1 MSDNPKFTYLTDV
14 SLNFLSDDEKH
25 NHINLD
31 DFSRGRYNYTFKTSK
46 GMERN
51 DVNIELEYDWP
62 TDHYALG
69 SWQRIMTFDDVI
81 KIIRKGKV
89 LHWSGKDE
97 KDFSLHLTFNCK
109 DISQGRIS
117 GTGKRIGRI
126 SPAFWITT
134 KVKDGEYD
142 GEYIPKTIR
151 DNMPDD
157 EGREYYLDCSKRK
170 LAGELLAE
178 LRVGSYRET
187 SNSSNDVRDVS
198 IGLYISVLRSLMSR
212 LYEISECSD
221 ENKAE
226 MKTGEYQT
234 DDKDLKS
241 FANSKI
247 NLQKLVDK
255 INKELAHNDH
265 LTIKFHH
272 LWKSMA
278 EARYG
283 RNSHTFTVKKEGKE
297 QEYSIVFGTYYRQV
311 CRIREDERDNAKKI
325 ELSTYHLIDYI
336 EDFIHTFFSDDSNN
350 KNIENYLSIDFPVY
364 ADQYSISLPQNRNTR
379 ILEQMLRKTKENF
392 TDECISSFESQLLQL
407 GLISDDV
414 PVEIVDKFSIKKGP
428 SLSFTFRADMEDFN
442 FEQWAKEHIRKFNII
457 FQKRTSEQLNSIDIL
472 SDRNIITPYSEN
484 DLTEK
489 AVCEFV
495 DTYKNDSMMIWP
507 THPRKH
513 NFWQDGA
520 AYAPFYLIEDQ
531 SESISWNIEKIE
543 VRISDY
549 MEDKEKDILFY
560 RVQIV
565 FVPKIEIIN
574 PDKIYRLLFRAI
586 PRPKAARH

>member
-1 MSDNPKFTYLTDV
+1 MMSSNQEFTHLTDV
-14 SLNFLSDDEKH
+14 SLNFLSDDERH
-25 NHINLD
+25 NHIDLD
-31 DFSRGRYNYTFKTSK
+31 GFSRGRYNYTFKISK
-46 GMERN
+46 GMEGD

-62 TDHYALG
+62 TDHYPLG
-69 SWQRIMTFDDVI
+69 SWHGIMTFDDVI
-81 KIIRKGKV
+81 EIIRKEKV
-89 LHWSGKDE
+89 PYWSGKDE
-97 KDFSLHLTFNCK
+97 EDFSLRLTFNCK

-117 GTGKRIGRI
+117 GTGKIIGKI

-151 DNMPDD
+151 DNMPFDD
-157 EGREYYLDCSKRK
+157 KGRTDFFKHFKRK

-198 IGLYISVLRSLMSR
+198 IGLYISVLRSLIAR

-311 CRIREDERDNAKKI
+311 CRIREDERDNAKRI

-379 ILEQMLRKTKENF
+379 ILEQMLKITKDAF
-392 TDECISSFESQLLQL
+392 FDKYISRLESILLQS
-407 GLISDDV
+407 GLIFDDV
-414 PVEIVDKFSIKKGP
+414 SIEIVDKFSIKEG
-428 SLSFTFRADMEDFN
+428 SSFPFDFPADMEVHN
-442 FEQWAKEHIRKFNII
+442 FEIRAKGHIRKFNII
-457 FQKRTSEQLNSIDIL
+457 FQERTSKQLNGIDIPP
-472 SDRNIITPYSEN
+472 DRNIITTYSEN

-489 AVCEFV
+489 AVREFV
-495 DTYKNDSMMIWP
+495 GPFKNDSMMIYP
-507 THPRKH
+507 TYLRVS
-513 NFWQDGA
+513 NFWQDGV

-574 PDKIYRLLFRAI
+574 PDKIYRLLFRANE
-586 PRPKAARH
+586 